1 MNLVVDIGNS
11 RMKVAV
17 FSGGEIVERWT
28 FGCREIGR
36 FDEIFSR
43 YAGFDRAILS
53 STRDENPE
61 PEEML
66 RCRSGYFLKFA
77 NTVPVPLENGYGTP
91 HTLGCDRLAA
101 AVGGVGM
108 LPGRN
113 LMIVDFGS
121 AITCDIVTAEG
132 RYLGGSISPG
142 LGMRFRSLADYTD
155 RLPLLEA
162 EACVGYEEREVPSS
176 TVGAM
181 VSGVAGGIELE
192 IRGRMERYAGEFA
205 GLTTIFTGGDA
216 PLFEKRFK
224 NTIFAIIMRIDTRVY
239 KAVLSFLLSCLPLA
253 VSAQSSSINTF
264 SPYSYYG
271 IGDIM
276 AQGPSFSRA
285 MGGVGLGFRS
295 PIAINSLNPASY
307 SAINRQTALFQVGL
321 YGQNYYL
328 RSQDTK
334 SSYNTFNVSEIALQL
349 PIAEGL
355 GFTVGISPFSS
366 VGYRITQSEEGS
378 DVWEEIGYVHYLYS
392 GSGGIN
398 SYRAGLGYAVTD
410 WLSLGA
416 EMIYYQGNITRNF
429 QQTVVPVTGSGYYL
443 GMSSDNQEHVSRV
456 FADFGLQAR
465 LWKKNNRTLNLGISY
480 SMGGRLNSRVSEVV
494 MHGPYFSAVGYDKVV
509 DRQYRSDF
517 RLPDIF
523 RGGLYY
529 QAPKFSA
536 GLDYSYGSWSVN
548 GADDKF
554 GVRYRNTHTVAAG
567 IQFIPN
573 PGDVRKV
580 MNRWSYRLGARYD
593 QYYMVIGGHNIDE
606 AAVTFGVGIPLGTRG
621 VNNVNVGFEFGTRGR
636 AVAGLVRENY
646 FKVSVGL
653 SLFGDDYWFVKY
665 KYD

>member
-224 NTIFAIIMRIDTRVY
+224 NTIFENHEL
-239 KAVLSFLLSCLPLA
+239 VL
-253 VSAQSSSINTF
+253 
-264 SPYSYYG
+264 
-271 IGDIM
+271 
-276 AQGPSFSRA
+276 
-285 MGGVGLGFRS
+285 
-295 PIAINSLNPASY
+295 
-307 SAINRQTALFQVGL
+307 
-321 YGQNYYL
+321 
-328 RSQDTK
+328 
-334 SSYNTFNVSEIALQL
+334 
-349 PIAEGL
+349 
-355 GFTVGISPFSS
+355 
-366 VGYRITQSEEGS
+366 
-378 DVWEEIGYVHYLYS
+378 
-392 GSGGIN
+392 
-398 SYRAGLGYAVTD
+398 AGLNT
-410 WLSLGA
+410 
-416 EMIYYQGNITRNF
+416 I
-429 QQTVVPVTGSGYYL
+429 
-443 GMSSDNQEHVSRV
+443 
-456 FADFGLQAR
+456 
-465 LWKKNNRTLNLGISY
+465 
-480 SMGGRLNSRVSEVV
+480 
-494 MHGPYFSAVGYDKVV
+494 
-509 DRQYRSDF
+509 
-517 RLPDIF
+517 
-523 RGGLYY
+523 
-529 QAPKFSA
+529 
-536 GLDYSYGSWSVN
+536 LDYN
-548 GADDKF
+548 AD
-554 GVRYRNTHTVAAG
+554 
-567 IQFIPN
+567 
-573 PGDVRKV
+573 RK
-580 MNRWSYRLGARYD
+580 
-593 QYYMVIGGHNIDE
+593 Q
-606 AAVTFGVGIPLGTRG
+606 
-621 VNNVNVGFEFGTRGR
+621 
-636 AVAGLVRENY
+636 
-646 FKVSVGL
+646 
-653 SLFGDDYWFVKY
+653 SL
-665 KYD
+665 